1 MKKIGDLADKNI
13 VNTALKKEKKELA
26 TIDTDIIFKR
36 LSEEVQDPHVEH
48 YVEVEKRLENG
59 LRESKTI
66 IKRTRHSLLK
76 DEEEKILNSL
86 QDGWKLIDSYSVT
99 QPIKI
104 PVKEELIA
112 LKDALTIRSTLNKR
126 KYDDSYKLIQDFVAV
141 HNTYGK
147 KIENIESAYHDNLW
161 LYPMEYLKCV
171 LNANYWQQTTLPT
184 LSEIQ
189 EALRYHD
196 GDKSRLFWAIISVQ
210 GDTIDYNDDMFN
222 KEVNN
227 DN

>member
-86 QDGWKLIDSYSVT
+86 QDGWKLIHSYSVT

-161 LYPMEYLKCV
+161 LYPMEYLKGV
-171 LNANYWQQTTLPT
+171 LNANYWQRTTLPT

>member
-1 MKKIGDLADKNI
+1 MKKIDDLVDKNI
-13 VNTALKKEKKELA
+13 VNRALKKEKKELA
-26 TIDTDIIFKR
+26 TIDADIIFKR
-36 LSEEVQDPHVEH
+36 LSEEVQDPYMEHHVN
-48 YVEVEKRLENG
+48 VEKRLENG

-66 IKRTRHSLLK
+66 SKLTRRSLLK

-86 QDGWKLIDSYSVT
+86 QDGWKLTDRWSVT

-112 LKDALTIRSTLNKR
+112 LKDALTIRTTLNKR
-126 KYDDSYKLIQDFVAV
+126 KQDDLCKLIKDFVAV

-147 KIENIESAYHDNLW
+147 NIENIAIAYQDNLC

-171 LNANYWQQTTLPT
+171 LNVNYWQQTTLPT

-189 EALRYHD
+189 GALRYHD
-196 GDKSRLFWAIISVQ
+196 GEKSRLLWAIISVK
-210 GDTIDYNDDMFN
+210 DATIDYNDDMFN
-222 KEVNN
+222 KEANN